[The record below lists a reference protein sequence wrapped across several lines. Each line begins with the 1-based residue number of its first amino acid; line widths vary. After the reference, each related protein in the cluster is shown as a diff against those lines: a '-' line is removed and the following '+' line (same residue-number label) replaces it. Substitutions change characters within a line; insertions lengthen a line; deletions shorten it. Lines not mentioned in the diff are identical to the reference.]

1 VRVQALILFVHLA
14 VFWLLWSGHLDRTL
28 LTYGLISCVI
38 VVAAGL
44 RAKVVDRESLPVHM
58 MFRSWLYLPWLL
70 VEIVKSNIGV
80 AKIILDPALPM
91 RPHILRT
98 ESSQTTDVGR
108 VIFANSITLTP
119 GTITLAIREG
129 EVVVHALADPFADEL
144 QTGEMNK
151 RVCRMEGEV

>member
-1 VRVQALILFVHLA
+1 MQALILFVHLA
-14 VFWLLWSGHLDRTL
+14 FFWLLWSGHLEQTL

-44 RAKVVDRESLPVHM
+44 RAKVVDRESLPVHL
-58 MFRSWLYLPWLL
+58 MFRSWRYLPWLL

-119 GTITLAIREG
+119 GTITLAIRKG
-129 EVVVHALADPFADEL
+129 EVVVHALADPFADGL

-151 RVCRMEGEV
+151 RVCWLEGEA